1 MILFKVGDGRMEQNL
16 YYDTIN
22 RLKERIQN
30 HKNKLLEKEQ
40 MENEKNQWKKM
51 YEELK
56 SIREEKEKLYNN
68 STTEK
73 NKQELDS
80 WLQEENAYIKL
91 LNQYT
96 IDINKI
102 NEELDVYSDED
113 YRREFAL
120 VSASV
125 EFEDISRRMKEIE
138 NQSKKKLSKIEKDL
152 ERDLLSMKFEDYGKI
167 CLSAEGRKKKI
178 LNEYVEEYKKL
189 SERKYELSKTV
200 KDGYNLII
208 NGYYDEK
215 IIGKEKSSNLED
227 VEFEKISIEK
237 INDTETFDLNDDEVI
252 EKLEKRKEEI
262 KKSSGRK
269 MTFTCYGEKVT
280 VPRRLRSEY
289 ENCCRKI
296 RDLKEKN
303 VVKTESSKKEVI
315 AVGKIEKDK
324 NTSEI
329 LRQRLID
336 LYRENEES
344 LKEYEFEQQNTKE
357 KQEVGIIPS
366 FKEDFNSTK
375 PKGIVKYNDE
385 LDEDYIM
392 PITWRKSKNKARLKE
407 KLKKSITV
415 IVASIICTVS
425 ELGVSKLVKKDKK
438 DIVEPKVDNIVSNTI
453 EETTD
458 IEEATK
464 TIENKIKEDI
474 RENTANQNITINDN
488 EEKVTNEQ
496 FTEYALDNQFKVEE
510 NSEIYSDLYKASS
523 KTDGQKM
530 YYSVDDL
537 RTIDGLG
544 IEYNGNML
552 SFIEVAGD
560 ENLYIVKGLG
570 DNLYLTKDEANSKIK
585 ELIDN
590 GAVVKS
596 VLSKDKTGDYEGF
609 FSADNIEVGGIHR

>member
-40 MENEKNQWKKM
+40 MENEKNQWEEM

-80 WLQEENAYIKL
+80 WLQEENAYIEL

-357 KQEVGIIPS
+357 KQ
-366 FKEDFNSTK
+366 
-375 PKGIVKYNDE
+375 
-385 LDEDYIM
+385 
-392 PITWRKSKNKARLKE
+392 
-407 KLKKSITV
+407 
-415 IVASIICTVS
+415 
-425 ELGVSKLVKKDKK
+425 
-438 DIVEPKVDNIVSNTI
+438 
-453 EETTD
+453 
-458 IEEATK
+458 
-464 TIENKIKEDI
+464 
-474 RENTANQNITINDN
+474 
-488 EEKVTNEQ
+488 
-496 FTEYALDNQFKVEE
+496 
-510 NSEIYSDLYKASS
+510 
-523 KTDGQKM
+523 
-530 YYSVDDL
+530 
-537 RTIDGLG
+537 
-544 IEYNGNML
+544 
-552 SFIEVAGD
+552 
-560 ENLYIVKGLG
+560 
-570 DNLYLTKDEANSKIK
+570 
-585 ELIDN
+585 
-590 GAVVKS
+590 
-596 VLSKDKTGDYEGF
+596 
-609 FSADNIEVGGIHR
+609 

>member
-80 WLQEENAYIKL
+80 WLQEENAYIEL

-152 ERDLLSMKFEDYGKI
+152 ERDLLSMKFEDYVKI

-425 ELGVSKLVKKDKK
+425 ALGVSKLVKKDKK